1 MNIGNSLI
9 DIINIIL
16 SFFIYSLSYLI
27 YKKSKNKTILQIG
40 IAFGLFGI
48 SHIIAILHL
57 NKIAV
62 FLYLSIRF
70 FAYLTIIKA
79 ISEKLSF
86 KTITLISIFGGMF
99 FQLEP
104 YILHKF
110 NINILFKNSLD
121 IINSIFCALILL
133 ISLLRYKKEKNKIF
147 LFISVSFFIFFM
159 SHVLIIT
166 SLSSYFD
173 AYYISLISMSR
184 TISYILIAIGIHKL
198 IEENLSE
205 TLAIYITNIKR
216 QIFFIGIMI
225 AMLFVLFYSPHKKFL
240 TSDPTNPLKTFQ
252 PNQKSSNIKEIKTGL
267 YIENFPKFDIVNN
280 EFTMKATVWF
290 EFDPHQI
297 SADIVSD
304 FSFEKGNILKKS
316 QIESKIIND
325 KLWIYYR
332 IKISFNSNLNYKHFP
347 IEDHKIYLT
356 LINTNMNP
364 KSEILVSYNTDLTSS
379 ENLFT
384 EDWDKIDQ
392 EVEYGYI
399 EHKLDKYEE
408 EKSTIYP
415 AVSLELSFEKK
426 GSRKALVIF
435 LPLFMVF
442 FLSLLSLLVR
452 LNSIKTA
459 ISLSAGSASA
469 LIFSLIA
476 IEDMSPDVRYFTIA
490 NKIYTI
496 LLISSFTI
504 LLVNIYIS
512 KEVKR
517 DGNIQKL
524 ILIKGYT
531 FYLSI
536 IFILLSIY
544 SILY

>member
-240 TSDPTNPLKTFQ
+240 TSDTTNPLKTFQ

-384 EDWDKIDQ
+384 GDWDKIDQ

-452 LNSIKTA
+452 LNNIKTA